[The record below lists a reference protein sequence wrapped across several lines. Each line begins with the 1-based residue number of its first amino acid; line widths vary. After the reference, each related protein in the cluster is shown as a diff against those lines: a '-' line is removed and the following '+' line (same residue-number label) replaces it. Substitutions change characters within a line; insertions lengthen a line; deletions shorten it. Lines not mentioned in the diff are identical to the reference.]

1 MLDSV
6 RFFLAKLLLLT
17 FAVSCAGSAAIADDA
32 ATWHVAKASGEATLT
47 MASGQKTALAEGAAV
62 NPGDNVR
69 TGQSGRVLLK
79 RNEETILISPNS
91 DIGIPADKKS
101 SLSTVITQ
109 RAGSIL
115 LEVEKRNV
123 KHFSV
128 ETPYL
133 AAVVK
138 GTQFRVSVNP
148 GESRVDVL
156 RGQVEVQDFK
166 SGQYAMVMPNQAASV
181 STQGIGGLL
190 LSGSGALNPVQQGTP
205 RSALVTPNTGEARSQ
220 APAASSQ
227 PIRMAAAPV
236 AVPARTW
243 APVNPPPEAASSWI
257 SALFGSS
264 GNKNG
269 NGQRDRHEDIMLA
282 VGLSCAIGFAV
293 STAVAMQRRRRSNKN
308 PVKRS

>member
-1 MLDSV
+1 M
-6 RFFLAKLLLLT
+6 T
-17 FAVSCAGSAAIADDA
+17 TAG
-32 ATWHVAKASGEATLT
+32 
-47 MASGQKTALAEGAAV
+47 GQKTVLAEGAAI
-62 NPGDNVR
+62 NPGDSVR

-91 DIGIPADKKS
+91 DIGIPADKRS
-101 SLSTVITQ
+101 SLSTVIAQ

-123 KHFSV
+123 KHFAV

-148 GESRVDVL
+148 GASRVDVL

-181 STQGIGGLL
+181 SAQGVGGLL

-205 RSALVTPNTGEARSQ
+205 RSALVIPSTGEARSQ

-227 PIRMAAAPV
+227 PTRMAAAPV

-243 APVNPPPEAASSWI
+243 APVNPPSDSSWI
-257 SALFGSS
+257 SALFGSAGKSVS
-264 GNKNG
+264 GHT
-269 NGQRDRHEDIMLA
+269 DRQADIALA